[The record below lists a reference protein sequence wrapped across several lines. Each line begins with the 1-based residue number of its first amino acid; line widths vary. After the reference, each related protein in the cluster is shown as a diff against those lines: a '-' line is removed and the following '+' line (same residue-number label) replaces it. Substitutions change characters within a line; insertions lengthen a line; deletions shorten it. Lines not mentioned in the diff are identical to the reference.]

1 MPAPPATMWSSAA
14 QCRGGFRK
22 KFSDLPPSTVQKR
35 GGGAYRGEKL
45 ISENRVANCTLP
57 CWTLSGVGYG
67 RAQHRHL
74 PNRRYGPTQC
84 KTDASDAHGGRA
96 RGRAHEEVAAPIL
109 QQPRL
114 SETDAMNGDSGP
126 HPRTPRP
133 SPMRQE
139 VGTSVVRRGNPRCG
153 DANRRTAVVR
163 LRTACASAAHA
174 AGPVLGLSHFS
185 PPWSICA
192 PRRCARADANVAC
205 ACCVCG
211 RVGVFFSVYAR
222 VHVRYHVC
230 VHASSCH
237 GHVFAHASM
246 RVRVSHFRSPLPS
259 QMQRKLRNYRRTSQS
274 CPVQARCR

>member
-1 MPAPPATMWSSAA
+1 MQVAYVVHNANGLSRRTCAEMGWIRHACASSDNVD
-14 QCRGGFRK
+14 QRGAVSRRFPKK
-22 KFSDLPPSTVQKR
+22 KFSDLPLCPRRKR

-74 PNRRYGPTQC
+74 PNRRSGPTQC
-84 KTDASDAHGGRA
+84 TSDASDAHGGRA

-163 LRTACASAAHA
+163 LRTACASAARA

-185 PPWSICA
+185 PPWCGMW
-192 PRRCARADANVAC
+192 RKCTVGQRVAGG
-205 ACCVCG
+205 ATRDVAMQTG
-211 RVGVFFSVYAR
+211 GQL
-222 VHVRYHVC
+222 
-230 VHASSCH
+230 SSD
-237 GHVFAHASM
+237 
-246 RVRVSHFRSPLPS
+246 
-259 QMQRKLRNYRRTSQS
+259 
-274 CPVQARCR
+274 

>member
-1 MPAPPATMWSSAA
+1 MLAREGDGTDFRPSRNGDGTVPVAA
-14 QCRGGFRK
+14 HSLRACRGAMTR
-22 KFSDLPPSTVQKR
+22 
-35 GGGAYRGEKL
+35 
-45 ISENRVANCTLP
+45 
-57 CWTLSGVGYG
+57 
-67 RAQHRHL
+67 
-74 PNRRYGPTQC
+74 
-84 KTDASDAHGGRA
+84 
-96 RGRAHEEVAAPIL
+96 RGRLYAYLGYPVA
-109 QQPRL
+109 PRL
-114 SETDAMNGDSGP
+114 ARMMVWLVDVT
-126 HPRTPRP
+126 
-133 SPMRQE
+133 
-139 VGTSVVRRGNPRCG
+139 